1 MRLLF
6 IRHGI
11 AADRDEWAKSGQPDS
26 DRPLTDRGR
35 TRMRRTARGIARLLP
50 RPDLIA
56 TSPYLR
62 AAGTAAIVA
71 KAFGGPSPVEQ
82 SALVPG
88 AEFTDLV
95 SWLRGLKVTGTVVL
109 VGHEPHLS
117 GALCYF
123 LTGRREGFHEFKK
136 GGAAL
141 VQLADPPTAG
151 VARLIWAMEPAQLK
165 RVDD

>member
-11 AADRDEWAKSGQPDS
+11 AGDRDEWAKSGRPDT

-35 TRMRRTARGIARLLP
+35 ARMRRTARGLARLTP

-62 AAGTAAIVA
+62 AAETAAIVA
-71 KAFGGPSPVEQ
+71 KAFGGPAPVELT
-82 SALVPG
+82 ALVPG
-88 AEFTDLV
+88 VDYADLV
-95 SWLRGLKVTGTVVL
+95 TWLRSQKATGTVAL

-123 LTGRREGFHEFKK
+123 LTGRREAFHEFKK

-151 VARLIWAMEPAQLK
+151 VARLVWAMEPGQL
-165 RVDD
+165 RRIVD

>member
-6 IRHGI
+6 IRHAI
-11 AADRDEWAKSGQPDS
+11 AEERDEWAKSGQPDS

-35 TRMRRTARGIARLLP
+35 ARMRRSARGLARLLP

-56 TSPYLR
+56 TSPYVR
-62 AAGTAAIVA
+62 AAETAAIVS
-71 KAFGGPSPVEQ
+71 KGFGGPEPVELT
-82 SALVPG
+82 ALVPG
-88 AEFTDLV
+88 VEFADLV
-95 SWLRGLKVTGTVVL
+95 TWLRAQKATGIVAL

-123 LTGRREGFHEFKK
+123 LTGRREGFFDFKK

-141 VQLADPPTAG
+141 VQLADPPTPG
-151 VARLIWAMEPAQLK
+151 VARLLWTMEPGQL
-165 RVDD
+165 RRIDE